1 MWFEGLGTKGNVLH
15 ELEVGANMGFPWFL
29 PYGKGGFLP
38 SRSSLGGKGQGEWP
52 EQGSGQSVTKFL
64 KTRGLAAHIGNS
76 SGLKSEDRLCS
87 N

>member
-1 MWFEGLGTKGNVLH
+1 MLH